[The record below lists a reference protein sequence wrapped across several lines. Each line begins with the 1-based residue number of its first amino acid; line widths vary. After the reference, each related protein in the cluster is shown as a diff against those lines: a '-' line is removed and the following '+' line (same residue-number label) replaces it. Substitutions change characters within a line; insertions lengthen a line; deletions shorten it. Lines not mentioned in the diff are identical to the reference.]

1 MEEDLY
7 GDLDLSGKAPSKPS
21 SAPKQINIQEERAE
35 ITMLR
40 KQLAASQKEN
50 ETLKRNIGTLY
61 RTATNELKRKDNR
74 ILELE
79 QELTRFR

>member
-1 MEEDLY
+1 MDEDLY
-7 GDLDLSGKAPSKPS
+7 GDLDLSGKAPSKP

-40 KQLAASQKEN
+40 KQLAAAQKEN
-50 ETLKRNIGTLY
+50 EILKRNIGTLY

-79 QELTRFR
+79 QELTRMR

>member
-21 SAPKQINIQEERAE
+21 ALKQINIQEERAE
-35 ITMLR
+35 IAMLR
-40 KQLAASQKEN
+40 KQLAAAQKEN

-79 QELTRFR
+79 QELTRMR

>member
-7 GDLDLSGKAPSKPS
+7 GDLDLSGNASSKP

-40 KQLAASQKEN
+40 KQLAAAQKEN
-50 ETLKRNIGTLY
+50 ETLKRNVGTLY

-79 QELTRFR
+79 QELTRMR